1 MRIILLKDVE
11 NLGKADDV
19 KEVARGYARNFLF
32 PRGLAIFATEKKL
45 LEIKRKLV
53 QITKIAETEAKI
65 AKELAKKLAG
75 FKLEISSKIG
85 KTGKLFGSITPLKIT
100 KLLESKGF
108 EIKKEQIILKG
119 PIKELGK
126 YPVEINLD
134 HEVKAKISVI
144 VKEEKK
150 KG

>member
-1 MRIILLKDVE
+1 MRVILLEDIN

-32 PRGLAIFATEKKL
+32 PRGLAVNASEKKL
-45 LEIKRKLV
+45 LELRKKLEAK
-53 QITKIAETEAKI
+53 TKIAEAEAKI
-65 AKELAKKLAG
+65 SKELAKKLAG

-100 KLLESKGF
+100 KLLQGKGF
-108 EIKKEQIILKG
+108 EIKKEQIILKE

-126 YPVEINLD
+126 YPVKINLGQGV
-134 HEVKAKISVI
+134 EAKISVI
-144 VKEEKK
+144 IKEEKK
-150 KG
+150 K